1 MKKLILLTGMS
12 GAGKSTALGLLE
24 DLGFYC
30 IDNFPPALISK
41 LLPVLSINIDNLALV
56 IDIRSGELNKLE
68 DVVNFLKKKYS
79 KILQIIFLTAK
90 KDVLIKRFA
99 LTRRNHPLSKE
110 NLSLEKAIDEE
121 RKQLAPI
128 LENSDVVIDTSN
140 LNPHQL
146 REKLKTILEG
156 LTYNFSLRIVSFGFK
171 YGIPLDVDFVFDVRF
186 FPNPFYVR
194 NLRNKTG
201 KDKEVKDFMY
211 NTEGVKDFM
220 DLLEKIIE
228 FSIKRYETEG
238 RMELSIGIGCTGGQH
253 RSVFFAEEL
262 GKRFSGKYIV
272 NIEHRDVV

>member
-1 MKKLILLTGMS
+1 VKKLILLTGMS

-262 GKRFSGKYIV
+262 GKQFSGKYIV

>member
-30 IDNFPPALISK
+30 IDNFPPALINK

-262 GKRFSGKYIV
+262 GKQFSGKYIV

>member
-262 GKRFSGKYIV
+262 GKQFSGKYIV

>member
-238 RMELSIGIGCTGGQH
+238 RMELSIGIGCTGGRH

-262 GKRFSGKYIV
+262 GKQFSGKYIV

>member
-1 MKKLILLTGMS
+1 VKKLILLTGMS

>member
-156 LTYNFSLRIVSFGFK
+156 LTYDFSLRIVSFGFK

-238 RMELSIGIGCTGGQH
+238 RMELSIGIGCTGGRH

-262 GKRFSGKYIV
+262 GKQFSGKYIV

>member
-220 DLLEKIIE
+220 NLLEKIIE

-262 GKRFSGKYIV
+262 GKQFSGKYIV

>member
-1 MKKLILLTGMS
+1 VKKLILLTGMS

-30 IDNFPPALISK
+30 IDNFPPALINK

-262 GKRFSGKYIV
+262 GKQFSGKYIV